1 MRTTSMPNTR
11 CLLVVVIAGAY
22 LLGVIGCKGGE
33 NNAAAAAKSAAAN
46 PLKVQVSADLRDQIT
61 VGKPVWEDVT
71 TQEKVAARVETD
83 VSRVARIGS
92 PVDGRITK
100 MLVYEG
106 QKVKQGEVM
115 AMLHSNALSDTQFS
129 FLKAFSQE
137 HLAEQSAERARQLV
151 QSDVI
156 GTAELQKREAEVLQ
170 TGAEVAALRAQL
182 RGLGMSDQAIQQL
195 EETKKL
201 NSDYPIIASIS
212 GTVIERTVTIGQV
225 VQPADPAFLLADLSN
240 LWFVADVPE
249 EQARS
254 LYLGK
259 NVIATIPALGDEK
272 ITGKLTF
279 VSPVVN
285 PQTRTVQARMNLPNA
300 EGLFKPEMLASMI
313 FESRPEKGLTIPT
326 TAVVREENTDHV
338 FVQTSATEFILREVE
353 LGDEVSDRRVVENGI
368 SANETIILDGA
379 FHLNNKRHQDQIKG
393 AE

>member
-1 MRTTSMPNTR
+1 MLNKR
-11 CLLVVVIAGAY
+11 LLTMVIAGAC
-22 LLGVIGCKGGE
+22 LAGATGCKSGE
-33 NNAAAAAKSAAAN
+33 SGAKAAAKSASSN
-46 PLKVQVSADLRDQIT
+46 PLKVQVPPELRGEIKI
-61 VGKPVWEDVT
+61 GKPVLEDVT

-100 MLVYEG
+100 VLVYEG
-106 QKVKQGEVM
+106 QKVKQGQVM

-137 HLAEQSAERARQLV
+137 HLAQQSAERARQLV

-170 TGAEVAALRAQL
+170 TSAEVAALRAQL
-182 RGLGMSDQAIQQL
+182 RGLGMSDQAVQQL
-195 EETKKL
+195 EDTKKL

-249 EQARS
+249 EQAGS
-254 LYLGK
+254 LYVGK
-259 NVIATIPALGDEK
+259 NVIATIPALANEK
-272 ITGKLTF
+272 VTGKLTF

-285 PQTRTVQARMNLPNA
+285 PQTRTVQARMNLPNVL
-300 EGLFKPEMLASMI
+300 GLFKPEMLASMI
-313 FESRPEKGLTIPT
+313 FESKPEKGLTIPT
-326 TAVVREENTDHV
+326 TAVVREENKDHV
-338 FVQTSATEFILREVE
+338 FVQMAPNEYLLRDVE
-353 LGDEVSDRRVVENGI
+353 LGDEVSDRRVVVNGI
-368 SANETIILDGA
+368 SANETIVLDGA